1 MSKKV
6 VRLTE
11 SQLRLMISKV
21 ISEQK
26 TPASAQKAKPQQA
39 SAKPEVNYNDNN
51 PVGNTEANKL
61 ILQEALTYASNDMF
75 TYVSKLKPGFIAMI
89 VQSGSYTA
97 QKPGSL
103 LKEKPESY
111 GPGMFGSHEITIR
124 FSQVSKEKSSV
135 EDQIHFNLNAYT
147 KPYVE
152 GQGGQFIEGSIPFK
166 DALNY
171 LNNGSL
177 QIQQA
182 KESKGGRSLG
192 PGNLLYQLNW
202 AAGLTTEQAFQL
214 MRRAVPDIYVAL
226 INDLKSMEY
235 QADTREQKNYLQ
247 AAMNTIE
254 KIAGQQKQQQQ
265 QQPVNEN
272 KKRRV

>member
-11 SQLRLMISKV
+11 SQLRLMINKV
-21 ISEQK
+21 INEQK
-26 TPASAQKAKPQQA
+26 SPASAQKSKPQQA
-39 SAKPEVNYNDNN
+39 SAKPQLNYNDNN

-61 ILQEALTYASNDMF
+61 MLQEALTYASNDMF

-89 VQSGSYTA
+89 VQPGGYTT

-177 QIQQA
+177 QIQQV
-182 KESKGGRSLG
+182 KESKGGRALG
-192 PGNLLYQLNW
+192 PGHLLYQLNW

-214 MRRAVPDIYVAL
+214 MRRAVPDIYGTL
-226 INDLKSMEY
+226 INDLVSMEY
-235 QADTREQKNYLQ
+235 QADSREQKNYLQ

-265 QQPVNEN
+265 QPVNEN